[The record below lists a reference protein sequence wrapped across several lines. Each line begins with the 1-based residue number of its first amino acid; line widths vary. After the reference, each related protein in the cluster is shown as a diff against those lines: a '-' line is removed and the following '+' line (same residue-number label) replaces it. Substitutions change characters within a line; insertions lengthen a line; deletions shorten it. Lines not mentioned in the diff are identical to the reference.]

1 MLSGLATNLLVW
13 LQHAD
18 IRRCE
23 CLHHCK
29 NLYTATNFEI
39 GVAPAARPG
48 CLQAYETQAQYAA
61 KLKGRAKEL
70 QACLQNAV
78 DR

>member
-1 MLSGLATNLLVW
+1 M
-13 LQHAD
+13 
-18 IRRCE
+18 
-23 CLHHCK
+23 HHCK
-29 NLYTATNFEI
+29 NLYTATNLET
-39 GVAPAARPG
+39 GVTPAARPG

-61 KLKGRAKEL
+61 KLKGRAEEL